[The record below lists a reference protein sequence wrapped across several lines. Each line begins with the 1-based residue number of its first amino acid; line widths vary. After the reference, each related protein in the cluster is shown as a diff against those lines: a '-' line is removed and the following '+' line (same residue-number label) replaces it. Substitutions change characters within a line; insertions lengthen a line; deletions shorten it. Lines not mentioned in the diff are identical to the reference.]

1 MATWTVHA
9 VCTLRV
15 HPPTSPY
22 PTFSAETEP
31 ISKDIAGS
39 GIRRLNFHAG
49 YIRLHP
55 GKGEADVCV
64 MKTESIVEW
73 VVHLLPRVQTLSL
86 HIMIAST

>member
-1 MATWTVHA
+1 MLSAPFE
-9 VCTLRV
+9 CT
-15 HPPTSPY
+15 HPPPPIPPFLLKQNLSP
-22 PTFSAETEP
+22 
-31 ISKDIAGS
+31 KDIAGS

-49 YIRLHP
+49 YILLHP
-55 GKGEADVCV
+55 GKGEADVRV